1 MFNATNNH
9 ISFLSAALMAA
20 SVMLGS
26 TACSGGSSDADAK
39 AEQMV
44 AEAANALDRGDYESA
59 TAKLDSMISAYPK
72 AINARRQAIDLR
84 PKIIERQT
92 QQEIAELQMLMQATS
107 QFVDSLQAF
116 FTTVPRS
123 DDQLESYV
131 ISNSAPK
138 NWRERNTAIARMSPS
153 GEFYMISSLA
163 GRTTHHT
170 AISLTSDGVTVTS
183 GTVPYDAES
192 LLSRESVRFASGAA
206 DTLGV
211 VACQFDA
218 MHRPATLRYLGG
230 KTTPSTTLSADE
242 IHAIADTWRLS
253 QAVSSMAPMASRLE
267 QLKAKLQLARDQQ
280 ARRSTDDDDAS
291 AEQ

>member
-1 MFNATNNH
+1 MFNTTNNILKSIALIGV
-9 ISFLSAALMAA
+9 ISTHTL
-20 SVMLGS
+20 
-26 TACSGGSSDADAK
+26 ACSSGSNDIDAK

-44 AEAANALDRGDYESA
+44 VEAANALDRGEFDVA
-59 TAKLDSMISAYPK
+59 AALLDSMTATYPK
-72 AINARRQAIDLR
+72 AINARRQAITLR
-84 PKIIERQT
+84 PKVIERQT
-92 QQEIAELQMLMQATS
+92 QQEIAELQMLMQSTA
-107 QFVDSLQAF
+107 QYVDSLQQF

-123 DDQLESYV
+123 EEQLESYV
-131 ISNSAPK
+131 ISKSAPS

-163 GRTTHHT
+163 GRSTHHT
-170 AISLTSDGVTVTS
+170 AIAISADGVTVSS
-183 GTVPYDAES
+183 GTVPYDAEL

-218 MHRPATLRYLGG
+218 MHKPVTLRYLGG
-230 KTTPSTTLSADE
+230 RTSPTATLTATE

-253 QAVSSMAPMASRLE
+253 QAVSSMAPMSSRLE

-280 ARRSTDDDDAS
+280 ARRTD
-291 AEQ
+291 